1 MPFRDMEGKKTL
13 TTLVGEPASPAREGS
28 SPMSAAVMTTTSVFL
43 ARIFPVRFGIL
54 GSLISLTTLS
64 NAGREDSTT
73 SCPPS
78 IARSTTILP
87 SPISLILLTYVSAGI
102 SSCAATL
109 GPTCP
114 VSPSVA
120 LSPDKSRSNSP
131 SFFTP
136 DERVEAVAHVS
147 APAKALSERRTPLSH
162 PIAIASLIAYVALGG
177 PMDMIVISVPSVFS
191 FILTASST
199 AYRSN
204 GFNSAS
210 MALLTIV
217 PVFSSIFTLSVD
229 GTCLTSTTIL
239 IFLSPL
245 LVFPTQF
252 FCAFPSLHPNT
263 LCARSYWQPNKN
275 LLFS

>member
-13 TTLVGEPASPAREGS
+13 TTLVGEPASPARDGS

-43 ARIFPVRFGIL
+43 ARILPVRFGIL

-64 NAGREDSTT
+64 RTGREDSTT

-120 LSPDKSRSNSP
+120 RSPEKIRSTSP
-131 SFFTP
+131 SFFSAV
-136 DERVEAVAHVS
+136 DSVQAVAQVS

-162 PIAIASLIAYVALGG
+162 PIAIASLIAYVAFGG
-177 PMDMIVISVPSVFS
+177 PIEITVISYTH
-191 FILTASST
+191 LRAHET
-199 AYRSN
+199 RH
-204 GFNSAS
+204 
-210 MALLTIV
+210 
-217 PVFSSIFTLSVD
+217 D
-229 GTCLTSTTIL
+229 
-239 IFLSPL
+239 
-245 LVFPTQF
+245 
-252 FCAFPSLHPNT
+252 
-263 LCARSYWQPNKN
+263 
-275 LLFS
+275 